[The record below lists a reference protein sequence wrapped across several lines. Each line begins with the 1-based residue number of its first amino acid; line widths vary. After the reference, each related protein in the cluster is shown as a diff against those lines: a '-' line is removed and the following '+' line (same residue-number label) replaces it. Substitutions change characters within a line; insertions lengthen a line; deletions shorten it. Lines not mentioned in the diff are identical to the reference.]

1 MTLKQDTSFEAVI
14 ALLRRTMATL
24 NQVLDS
30 QVSSSN
36 ATTALA
42 AVLEAQEAVLEAVVA
57 QQNDMLQQL
66 QEINEKLDPI
76 VTMAEQAVN

>member
-36 ATTALA
+36 AVTALA